1 VAIKI
6 LQEDTSPTRNKELL
20 EEARV
25 MAAVDHP
32 CCVRLQAVC
41 MTARMMLV
49 SELLQIGSLLDYVRL
64 HQLEMS
70 SATLLLWAKQIAEVC
85 LTYYVEITI
94 YR

>member
-25 MAAVDHP
+25 MAVLDHP

-41 MTARMMLV
+41 MTARMMLI
-49 SELLQIGSLLDYVRL
+49 SELLQMGSLLDYVRL
-64 HQLEMS
+64 HTRKMS

-85 LTYYVEITI
+85 LNVL
-94 YR
+94 R